1 MIKAVLI
8 VIMLNIWLF
17 GQVPDQVPKS
27 EYKIANVYILLDAD
41 TRYLR
46 KLANRTISRD
56 RINHSAEIACF
67 ERHLLMSGLFDNVN
81 YRISKLVG
89 TDRYDLT
96 LITKYKKNPPVYE
109 IEKVTFTGFSNL
121 HAAKLGNLSRSVLS
135 GTHKVDLRYDF
146 PRLEKTLIDGLG
158 KLANTPDFYAWVEL
172 ALNSNKLVVTVS
184 PQFAGCSESESESL
198 RTKPVPDGP

>member
-67 ERHLLMSGLFDNVN
+67 
-81 YRISKLVG
+81 
-89 TDRYDLT
+89 
-96 LITKYKKNPPVYE
+96 
-109 IEKVTFTGFSNL
+109 
-121 HAAKLGNLSRSVLS
+121 
-135 GTHKVDLRYDF
+135 
-146 PRLEKTLIDGLG
+146 
-158 KLANTPDFYAWVEL
+158 
-172 ALNSNKLVVTVS
+172 
-184 PQFAGCSESESESL
+184 
-198 RTKPVPDGP
+198 